1 MASKSRQRKSQAK
14 RPRAGKTAP
23 IPTPTRKPWQIA
35 AVCLLLA
42 LATAFAYHG
51 VRNNDFLSMDDNNY
65 VSENSHVQQGV
76 TSQSIAWAFTTYQE
90 GNWHPLTWISHMIDW
105 TLYGNN
111 PAGYHVANVCLH
123 AANAILLFLLF
134 LSITGFLGRS
144 AMVAS
149 LFALHP
155 AHVESVAWIA
165 ERKDLL
171 CAFFFLCALLGYVW
185 YVGKPS
191 WKRLIWVVLAFAC
204 ALMSKPMA
212 VTLPFTLLLLDY
224 WPLRRMTF
232 TPEPGA
238 HRLSSLW
245 KLCIEKWP
253 LFLMAIASSVV
264 TVRAQGSVGAVV
276 RLQALPVWERIGNAA
291 ISYCRYIRI
300 LFWPDPLTAF
310 YYHEIN
316 HIAVAAA
323 LLSVVALLLITALC
337 WKFRKD
343 RPYCLIGW
351 LWFLGTLVPAI
362 GIVQVGNQAMA
373 ERYTYVAYIG
383 IFVVLVWLAGDAIA
397 KFPQIKIAAQLLALA
412 VLVACAVRTEAR
424 VAVWKDT
431 ITLLSHALEVDP
443 RGEFPNSFL
452 GIAYMRQGRLDEAQK
467 YFERALTYNS
477 TWYLP
482 LSSSAYCIMRT
493 ALETHDQSQLPLAHQ
508 RLELALRDAPHDPF
522 VLTDFALWSVIMGNP
537 KDEEMYSRKAIAANP
552 DFIGAWLYLAMALD
566 TQGKPDQAVKVYRQ
580 ALAIAPNNSDAH
592 NYLGLVLL
600 QQGEFDKAAEQFRD
614 ALSLNPA
621 DAGARQNLALAQA
634 RMKR

>member
-14 RPRAGKTAP
+14 RPQAGKTAP
-23 IPTPTRKPWQIA
+23 STTPAHKPWQIA
-35 AVCLLLA
+35 AVCILLA

-51 VRNNDFLSMDDNNY
+51 VRNNDFLSLDDNNY

-76 TSQSIAWAFTTYQE
+76 TGQSVAWAFTTFQE

-105 TLYGNN
+105 SLYGMH

-123 AANAILLFLLF
+123 AANSILLFLLF

-144 AMVAS
+144 AMVS
-149 LFALHP
+149 FLFALHP

-171 CAFFFLCALLGYVW
+171 CAFFWFAALLGYAWFVR
-185 YVGKPS
+185 KPS
-191 WKRLIWVVLAFAC
+191 WKRFIWVVLAFAC

-232 TPEPGA
+232 APEAGA
-238 HRLSSLW
+238 GRYSSLW

-253 LFLMAIASSVV
+253 LFIMAAASSVV

-276 RLQALPVWERIGNAA
+276 RLQSLPVFDRISNAA
-291 ISYCRYIRI
+291 ISYSRYIRI

-310 YYHEIN
+310 YYHEVN

-323 LLSVVALLLITALC
+323 ILSIIGLLLVTVLC

-343 RPYCLIGW
+343 KPYCLVGW

-373 ERYTYVAYIG
+373 ERYTYVPYIG
-383 IFVVLVWLAGDAIA
+383 LFIALVWLAGDAVIR
-397 KFPQIKIAAQLLALA
+397 FPNLKLAAQLLAVA
-412 VLVACAVRTEAR
+412 VLVACAVRTDAQ
-424 VAVWKDT
+424 VAVWKDS

-452 GIAYMRQGRLDEAQK
+452 GIAYMRQGNYAEAQK
-467 YFERALTYNS
+467 YFDRALIYNS

-482 LSSSAYCIMRT
+482 LSSSAYCIMRS
-493 ALETHDQSQLPLAHQ
+493 ALQTHDQSNLPLAHQ
-508 RLELALRDAPHDPF
+508 RLELALRDAPKDPF
-522 VLTDFALWSVIMGNP
+522 VLTDFALWSVLMGNP
-537 KDEEMYSRKAIAANP
+537 QDEEMYSRRAIAASP
-552 DFIGAWLYLAMALD
+552 EFIGAWLYLGVALD
-566 TQGKPDQAVKVYRQ
+566 TEGKLDQAIQVYQQ

-592 NYLGLVLL
+592 NYLGMVQL
-600 QQGEFDKAAEQFRD
+600 QKGDFDKAAEQFRD
-614 ALSLNPA
+614 ALTLNPA
-621 DAGARQNLALAQA
+621 DAGARKNLSLARA
-634 RMKR
+634 RVKN

>member
-1 MASKSRQRKSQAK
+1 MPLPENPPRRTAELSPSRFSQSSEIADHGK
-14 RPRAGKTAP
+14 QIPPAQIPGNAPSGRENRPL
-23 IPTPTRKPWQIA
+23 PTPTHKPWQIA
-35 AVCLLLA
+35 AVCILLA

-76 TSQSIAWAFTTYQE
+76 TQQSLAWAFTTFQE
-90 GNWHPLTWISHMIDW
+90 GNWHPLTWVSHMIDW
-105 TLYGNN
+105 TLYGKD

-123 AANAILLFLLF
+123 VANSILLFLLF

-144 AMVAS
+144 AMVAF

-171 CAFFFLCALLGYVW
+171 CTFFWFIALLGYVW
-185 YVGKPS
+185 YVRKPS
-191 WKRLIWVVLAFAC
+191 W
-204 ALMSKPMA
+204 KPMA

-232 TPEPGA
+232 TPEAGA
-238 HRLSSLW
+238 HRFSSLW
-245 KLCIEKWP
+245 KLCLEKWP
-253 LFLMAIASSVV
+253 LFLMAVASSVV

-291 ISYCRYIRI
+291 ISYFRYLRI

-310 YYHEIN
+310 YYHEVN
-316 HIAVAAA
+316 HIAAAA
-323 LLSVVALLLITALC
+323 AMLSVIGLLLITALC

-343 RPYCLIGW
+343 RPYYLTGW

-373 ERYTYVAYIG
+373 ERYTYVPYIG
-383 IFVVLVWLAGDAIA
+383 LFIVLVWLAGNAVQ
-397 KFPQIKIAAQLLALA
+397 KFPQIKIAAQLLAIA
-412 VLVACAVRTEAR
+412 VLIACAVRTEAQ
-424 VAVWKDT
+424 VAVWKDS

-452 GIAYMRQGRLDEAQK
+452 GIAYMRQGRLDDAQK

-493 ALETHDQSQLPLAHQ
+493 ALETHDQSNLPLAHQ
-508 RLELALRDAPHDPF
+508 RLELALRDTPNDPF

-537 KDEEMYSRKAIAANP
+537 QDEEMYSRKAIAASP
-552 DFIGAWLYLAMALD
+552 EFIGAWLYLAMALN
-566 TQGKPDQAVKVYRQ
+566 TQG
-580 ALAIAPNNSDAH
+580 
-592 NYLGLVLL
+592 
-600 QQGEFDKAAEQFRD
+600 
-614 ALSLNPA
+614 
-621 DAGARQNLALAQA
+621 
-634 RMKR
+634 

>member
-1 MASKSRQRKSQAK
+1 
-14 RPRAGKTAP
+14 
-23 IPTPTRKPWQIA
+23 
-35 AVCLLLA
+35 
-42 LATAFAYHG
+42 
-51 VRNNDFLSMDDNNY
+51 
-65 VSENSHVQQGV
+65 
-76 TSQSIAWAFTTYQE
+76 
-90 GNWHPLTWISHMIDW
+90 
-105 TLYGNN
+105 
-111 PAGYHVANVCLH
+111 
-123 AANAILLFLLF
+123 
-134 LSITGFLGRS
+134 
-144 AMVAS
+144 MVAF

-185 YVGKPS
+185 YVRKPS

-232 TPEPGA
+232 EAGSG
-238 HRLSSLW
+238 RFSSPW

-253 LFLMAIASSVV
+253 LFLMAAASSVV

-276 RLQALPVWERIGNAA
+276 RLQSLPVLERIGNAA

-310 YYHEIN
+310 YYLDVKQ
-316 HIAVAAA
+316 IAVAAA
-323 LLSVVALLLITALC
+323 IFSVIGLLLVTALC
-337 WKFRKD
+337 WKFRKVK
-343 RPYCLIGW
+343 PYCLIGW

-373 ERYTYVAYIG
+373 ERYTYIPYIG
-383 IFVVLVWLAGDAIA
+383 LFVILVWLAGDAVA
-397 KFPQIKIAAQLLALA
+397 NFPKIRIAAQVTAVA
-412 VLVACAVRTEAR
+412 VLIACAVRTQAQVE
-424 VAVWKDT
+424 VWKDS

-493 ALETHDQSQLPLAHQ
+493 ALDTHDQSNLPLAHQ
-508 RLELALRDAPHDPF
+508 RLELALRDAPNDPF
-522 VLTDFALWSVIMGNP
+522 VFTDLALWSVIVGNP
-537 KDEEMYSRKAIAANP
+537 QDEEMYSRKAIVANP
-552 DFIGAWLYLAMALD
+552 DFIAARLYLAGALD
-566 TQGKPDQAVKVYRQ
+566 TQGKLDQAAQAYRD
-580 ALAIAPNNSDAH
+580 ALAIAPNNSDSH
-592 NYLGLVLL
+592 NYFGLLL
-600 QQGEFDKAAEQFRD
+600 LKTGEYEKAAEQFRFVLR
-614 ALSLNPA
+614 ANPA

-634 RMKR
+634 QMKK